1 MATNKKKKIGIIA
14 MQPSWKGLDDEKYT
28 RFPEELDKYGHETE
42 ILFFDRF
49 FVSFDKE
56 MEFYYKEEKFDPFQ
70 YDMFLPVVTGNRDAS
85 ILLEALEKTGIPV
98 KNPSKATNISKD
110 KIKTVLQLHQAGVPT
125 IPSAVNFS
133 QFFLGPLMNFIGKDE
148 YICKLREGSM
158 GKGVAY
164 IKSKMSLISVF
175 ELLASASVS
184 PPKILFE
191 RYIKD
196 AAGRDI
202 RLIVAGGRVIGAM
215 ERRSNGFD
223 FRANLW
229 GGGKGREFHP
239 TDNMKKIA
247 TNAIEALD
255 LDYGGVDMVV
265 DKNKPLV
272 VEVNSNPGLQI
283 ENLINKNIAGEM
295 IKELL

>member
-1 MATNKKKKIGIIA
+1 MSKATKKIGIIA
-14 MQPSWKGLDDEKYT
+14 MQPSWKELDDEKHT
-28 RFPEELDKYGHETE
+28 RFPEELKEYGYEVDT
-42 ILFFDRF
+42 LFYDRF
-49 FVSFDKE
+49 FISFGKK

-70 YDMFLPVVTGNRDAS
+70 YDMFLPIVTGNRDAS

-98 KNPSKATNISKD
+98 KNLPSATNISKD
-110 KIKTVLQLHQAGVPT
+110 KIKSKLHLHQAGVPT
-125 IPSAVNFS
+125 IPAAVNFS
-133 QFFLGPLMNFIGKDE
+133 QFFLGPLMDFIGKEE

-164 IKSKMSLISVF
+164 INTRMSLISVF
-175 ELLASASVS
+175 ELLASASIT
-184 PPKILFE
+184 PCKMLFE
-191 RYIKD
+191 KFIKD

-229 GGGKGREFHP
+229 GGGKGKEFRP
-239 TDNMKKIA
+239 TEKMEKIA
-247 TNAIEALD
+247 VDSIEALG
-255 LDYGGVDMVV
+255 LHYGGVDMVV

-283 ENLINKNIAGEM
+283 EELTGKNIAKEM
-295 IKELL
+295 IKEIL